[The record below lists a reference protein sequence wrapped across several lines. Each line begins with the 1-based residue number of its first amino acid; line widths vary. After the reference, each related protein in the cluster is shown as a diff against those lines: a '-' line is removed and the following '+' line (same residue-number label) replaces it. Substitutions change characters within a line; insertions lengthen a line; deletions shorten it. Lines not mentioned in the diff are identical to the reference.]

1 LDAASLDGAS
11 KAAVLVLSLPE
22 DDARALLEH
31 MQEDEIEQVL
41 QAVARLDDVPPEV
54 QAQVLD
60 EFRERVQRG
69 NAAPA
74 GGSERALG
82 LIDALL
88 PEERAERLRLYHQRE
103 SAPIPWALLPH
114 APAFIADTIAAED
127 PQTIALIV
135 SQISAQRGATLL
147 AALPDAVRPEVVRRL
162 ATLAPVARETLADV
176 AAGLD
181 ELFAERLRGATDARG
196 VEAAAVVMAQ
206 LRKPE
211 SDALLS
217 ALAERDEAIAEE
229 IRRQMFTFD
238 HLARLDDRGFKKLLQ
253 NVPIEDLVLALKT
266 GSPAVREKV
275 LSNLS
280 NRARQSLIEEEEMMG
295 PRRISE
301 IETKQREIVD
311 VARRLADQGEITLGE
326 DASDGFA

>member
-1 LDAASLDGAS
+1 MEAASLNGAE

-22 DDARALLEH
+22 EDARKLLEH

-41 QAVARLDDVPPEV
+41 SAVARLESVPPEL
-54 QAQVLD
+54 QADVLQ
-60 EFRERVQRG
+60 EFRERVTRG
-69 NAAPA
+69 SSAPV

-88 PEERAERLRLYHQRE
+88 PEERAERLRLFHQRD

-114 APAFIADTIAAED
+114 APAFIADTIAPED

-135 SQISAQRGATLL
+135 SQLSAQRGAALL
-147 AALPDAVRPEVVRRL
+147 AALPDAQRPDVVRRL
-162 ATLAPVARETLADV
+162 ATLSPVATSAIEDV

-181 ELFAERLRGATDARG
+181 ELFAERLRGATDSRG

-211 SDALLS
+211 SDALLE
-217 ALAERDEAIAEE
+217 ALAQRDEAIAEE

-238 HLARLDDRGFKKLLQ
+238 HLARIDDRGFKKLLQ

-266 GSPAVREKV
+266 ASSEVREKV
-275 LSNLS
+275 LGNLS

-295 PRRISE
+295 PRRVSE
-301 IETKQREIVD
+301 IEAKQREIVD
-311 VARRLADQGEITLGE
+311 VARKLADQGEITLGE
-326 DASDGFA
+326 DSADGFA